1 MKSPVA
7 FLVTWA
13 NGERAL
19 KLATTFGPHL
29 RAGAISRGAVVT
41 PLGAID
47 YVEPPSLPHRVEV
60 GLADPYAFYRPQ

>member
-1 MKSPVA
+1 MKPAA

-13 NGERAL
+13 NGERSL
-19 KLATTFGPHL
+19 KFAETFGPYL

-47 YVEPPSLPHRVEV
+47 YVEPKSLPHRIEV
-60 GLADPYAFYRPQ
+60 GMADPYAFYRPTA